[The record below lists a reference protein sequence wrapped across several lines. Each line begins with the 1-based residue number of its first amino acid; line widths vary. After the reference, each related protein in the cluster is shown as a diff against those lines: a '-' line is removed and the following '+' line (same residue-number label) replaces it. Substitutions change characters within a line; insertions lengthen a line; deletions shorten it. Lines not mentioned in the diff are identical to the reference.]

1 MSQKN
6 QLRLRPYRLE
16 DGDKIVTWCADEA
29 AFFKWSAG
37 ILGDYPLS
45 PGRFHQ
51 VIAARDNGYYP
62 LVAEAEGEPVGFFIL
77 RQPGDDPEVLRF
89 GFVIL
94 NPAFRGK
101 GYGKRMLCLGME
113 YAFHRCGAKKVTLGV
128 FANNPGA
135 YHCYKAVGFTENGRT
150 KNYKMGEETWEC
162 IEMEITR

>member
-62 LVAEAEGEPVGFFIL
+62 FVAEAEGEPVGFFIL

-101 GYGKRMLCLGME
+101 GYGKAILQKLAAIALERGCGRMEWWCLDWNKPSIDF
-113 YAFHRCGAKKVTLGV
+113 YRSLGAEPMSDWTVYRLTGETL
-128 FANNPGA
+128 
-135 YHCYKAVGFTENGRT
+135 
-150 KNYKMGEETWEC
+150 KNLA
-162 IEMEITR
+162 EMPE

>member
-1 MSQKN
+1 M
-6 QLRLRPYRLE
+6 
-16 DGDKIVTWCADEA
+16 
-29 AFFKWSAG
+29 
-37 ILGDYPLS
+37 
-45 PGRFHQ
+45 
-51 VIAARDNGYYP
+51 
-62 LVAEAEGEPVGFFIL
+62 GFFIL

-101 GYGKRMLCLGME
+101 GYGKRMLRLGME

-150 KNYKMGEETWEC
+150 KNYKMGAETWEC
-162 IEMEITR
+162 IEMEMTR